1 MALRLSSSGT
11 LDRIEPP
18 QPFVALP
25 PRDPTA
31 SSDPSLSDPISASV
45 ALPAASTTTTT
56 TAAAAPALDA
66 KMPSST
72 ATPVALSPD
81 EAALATQQRRF
92 ARSQIALPISLL
104 VFIIASLLSSLVAK
118 PTLAEVSELYL
129 TVMTPATKLIGLYW
143 LVIASL
149 LVGQLFISGGLTVI
163 WLGTHSQAIL
173 LGVGPAGSQPI
184 LVKGVG
190 LRLAFVNLLMS
201 AWIGCFVLRFFLVA
215 QIILLVVLIMVI
227 SIWATL
233 LRFPPVA
240 SRPFYFVFIHMPIR
254 MLLAILLQVDVW
266 QGGLLALRYY
276 RHPAKSGHRPSWEAA
291 HSTHGWIMFAIII
304 VVALINAAEVFY
316 LRDFVFAASC
326 NYLVVAETIQ
336 SEGKSAQ
343 IWIALVLA
351 AVMVG
356 VSLLS
361 SVGWSMIKHDREGA
375 IRLADEEEVARA

>member
-66 KMPSST
+66 KMPSSST

-149 LVGQLFISGGLTVI
+149 LVG
-163 WLGTHSQAIL
+163 QAIL

>member
-25 PRDPTA
+25 PRDPTV
-31 SSDPSLSDPISASV
+31 SSDP
-45 ALPAASTTTTT
+45 TTSSSS
-56 TAAAAPALDA
+56 AAAAASSSASDN
-66 KMPSST
+66 KMPSSS
-72 ATPVALSPD
+72 AAAPVAVSPD
-81 EAALATQQRRF
+81 QAALATQRRHF
-92 ARSQIALPISLL
+92 ARSQVALPISLL
-104 VFIIASLLSSLVAK
+104 VFIIASLLSSLIAK

-129 TVMTPATKLIGLYW
+129 TVMTPATKLIGFYW

-149 LVGQLFISGGLTVI
+149 LVGQ
-163 WLGTHSQAIL
+163 AIL
-173 LGVGPAGSQPI
+173 LGVGPAHSQPI
-184 LVKGVG
+184 LVNGVG
-190 LRLAFVNLLMS
+190 LRLAFVNVLMS
-201 AWIGCFVLRFFLVA
+201 AWIGCFVLRFFLAA
-215 QIILLVVLIMVI
+215 QIVLLVVLVLVI

-240 SRPFYFVFIHMPIR
+240 SRPFDFAFVHMPIR
-254 MLLAILLQVDVW
+254 MFLAILLQVDVW
-266 QGGLLALRYY
+266 QGGLLALGYY
-276 RHPAKSGHRPSWEAA
+276 RHTAKSGHSPSWEAE

-326 NYLVVAETIQ
+326 IYLVVAETIQ

-356 VSLLS
+356 VSFLS

-375 IRLADEEEVARA
+375 IRLADEEEAGRV

>member
-45 ALPAASTTTTT
+45 SLPAASTNTITI
-56 TAAAAPALDA
+56 AAAPATDA

-72 ATPVALSPD
+72 AAPVPLSPD
-81 EAALATQQRRF
+81 EAALATQQRQF

-104 VFIIASLLSSLVAK
+104 VFIITSLLSSLVAK
-118 PTLAEVSELYL
+118 PTMAEVSELYL

-149 LVGQLFISGGLTVI
+149 LVGQ
-163 WLGTHSQAIL
+163 AIL

-184 LVKGVG
+184 LVEGVG

-215 QIILLVVLIMVI
+215 QIILLVVLIMVF
-227 SIWATL
+227 SMWATL

-240 SRPFYFVFIHMPIR
+240 SRPFDFTFIHMPIR
-254 MLLAILLQVDVW
+254 MFLAILLQVDVW

-276 RHPAKSGHRPSWEAA
+276 RHPAKSGHHPSWEAA

-326 NYLVVAETIQ
+326 IYLVVAETIQ

-361 SVGWSMIKHDREGA
+361 SVGWSMLKHDREGA